1 MLSNS
6 IVFLPLSLPIW
17 EVIVRLVEYD
27 ESLQQEMCGIW
38 LSSSLAYKLSMNDN
52 QVKKKTAFEMGPC
65 VAGKNQVF
73 LLCQQVS
80 L

>member
-17 EVIVRLVEYD
+17 ETIVWLVEYD
-27 ESLQQEMCGIW
+27 ESLQQEICGIW

-52 QVKKKTAFEMGPC
+52 QVKKKKTAFQMGPC
-65 VAGKNQVF
+65 VSGKNPVCRQK
-73 LLCQQVS
+73 VS